1 MLCINCYKVIKKPCL
16 VCVKIYLVVF
26 IDGEMK
32 YIIFFIIIIFF
43 YYFAIEQAI
52 RGSWS

>member
-32 YIIFFIIIIFF
+32 YIFLLSLYF
-43 YYFAIEQAI
+43 YYYFGIEQAI